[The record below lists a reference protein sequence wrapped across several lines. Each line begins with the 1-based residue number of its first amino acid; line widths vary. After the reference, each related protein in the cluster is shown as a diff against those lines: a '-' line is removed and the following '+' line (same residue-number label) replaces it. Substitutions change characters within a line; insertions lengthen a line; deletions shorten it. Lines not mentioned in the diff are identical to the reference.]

1 LLLSDRGF
9 SEGASPVTPLICAK
23 TSPPILFAPA
33 ALGAIC
39 PATIP
44 PLSTVYNIFRKF
56 QRDGA
61 WEVIWEGPHVT
72 LRDQLGWQAIPMATV
87 IDSQTRKAA
96 EILR

>member
-1 LLLSDRGF
+1 M
-9 SEGASPVTPLICAK
+9 SPVTPLICAK
-23 TSPPILFAPA
+23 TSPPILFALV
-33 ALGAIC
+33 ALGATY

-56 QRDGA
+56 RKDGA
-61 WEVIWEGPHVT
+61 WGVIGEEPHVT
-72 LRDQLGWQAIPMATV
+72 LREQPGWLASPMATV